1 MSKTSII
8 NGLTK
13 DDIVLLYKYV
23 NIYEKHIK
31 ELTTNEKIDVQ
42 IKQLYVLTKP
52 FIFKTC
58 SQNEV
63 GNLTK
68 KTENE
73 VYFVKSAS
81 NKSLSFLY
89 HLRNS
94 IAHCLIEKE
103 GTRYKFADK
112 NRSKELTMIGTID
125 CSILESII
133 KLFV

>member
-1 MSKTSII
+1 MFLGTSVPFF
-8 NGLTK
+8 
-13 DDIVLLYKYV
+13 VLLADF
-23 NIYEKHIK
+23 ILRRHADG
-31 ELTTNEKIDVQ
+31 ELHFYCESLQ

-103 GTRYKFADK
+103 GKRYKFADK

-125 CSILESII
+125 CSILD
-133 KLFV
+133 